1 MAKIVVGVDGSEVS
15 QRALEWA
22 VDEARLRGAEV
33 VALHAYRS
41 EWIYYPEYVAV
52 RTIVTPTDLAAEAEA
67 LLTKT
72 IENLG
77 DKTDGITILPEAVN
91 DSNPAHALLERSGDA
106 DMIVV
111 GSRGLGGFTGLLLGS
126 VSQKVAHHAKVPV
139 VIIPPVNDEE

>member
-1 MAKIVVGVDGSEVS
+1 MAKIVVGVDGSEVG

-22 VDEARLRGAEV
+22 ADEAKLRGAEV
-33 VALHAYRS
+33 VAVHAYRS

-67 LLTKT
+67 LLATT

-77 DKTDGITILPEAVN
+77 DKKEGVTITPEAVN
-91 DSNPAHALLERSGDA
+91 DSNPAHALLERAADA

-111 GSRGLGGFTGLLLGS
+111 GTRGLGGFAGLLLGS
-126 VSQKVAHHAKVPV
+126 VSQKVAHHSRVPV
-139 VIIPPVNDEE
+139 VIIPPLNH